1 MRKATVLGTTLLL
14 LQVPLLALILL
25 QERTWGGA
33 ADDDANEVAFAAD
46 GSVYVAG
53 TTVSADGDRD
63 AFLLKYG
70 PDRTLVWERSYGL
83 PLNPQQGF
91 DDEFAAGLAVSPDGS
106 VYVTG
111 QLGTGVLFLAKFDA
125 NGTLLWDS
133 TWGENGTIGTGAAVD
148 AQGNVYVSGLSFAI
162 NEGANDTEALLIKF
176 DPSGAAIWARAWG
189 GAGFDAA
196 RAVATASDGV
206 YITGETNSFFANDAF
221 VVKFD
226 FAGNVVWERD
236 WGVDGIQ
243 APFTGLTSAFGIAAD
258 GAGNVY
264 ITGNASD
271 TGERKNIILVK
282 FGAAGNLV
290 WEKIGGPGFGNG
302 ADVAVSADNS
312 AVFVSGNILADDPDF
327 FGGLAFVAE
336 FTAGGKA
343 KKANTWGGS
352 LNDNASAESVAVN
365 ASGLIATAGL
375 AGPGPYELGRASN
388 SARNPDAHLVVP
400 TTAHALV
407 LSTALG
413 LDNGQILPTDP
424 ALGGS
429 TDAFTLWLQ
438 QR

>member
-1 MRKATVLGTTLLL
+1 MRKALVLGASLLL
-14 LQVPLLALILL
+14 VQIPLLALTLL

-33 ADDDANEVAFAAD
+33 SDDDANETAFASD

-63 AFLLKYG
+63 AFLLKYA
-70 PDRTLVWERSYGL
+70 PDRTLAWQRTYGL
-83 PLNPQQGF
+83 PLNPAGGF
-91 DDEFAAGLAVSPDGS
+91 DDEFAAGLAVAPDGS

-125 NGTLLWDS
+125 NGTLVWDS

-148 AQGNVYVSGLSFAI
+148 AQGNVYISGLSFVV
-162 NEGANDTEALLIKF
+162 NEGADDTEALLLKF
-176 DPSGAAIWARAWG
+176 DPNGGVVWARAWG

-196 RAVATASDGV
+196 RAVATGPDGV

-221 VVKFD
+221 LAKFD
-226 FAGNVVWERD
+226 FNGNVVWERD

-243 APFTGLTSAFGIAAD
+243 APFTGLTGANGVATD
-258 GAGNVY
+258 GLGNVY

-271 TGERKNIILVK
+271 TGHRNNIILVK
-282 FGAAGNLV
+282 FDAAGTLV

-312 AVFVSGNILADDPDF
+312 TVFVSGNILSDDPDF
-327 FGGLAFVAE
+327 FGGHAFVAE
-336 FTAGGKA
+336 FTAAGKA

-352 LNDNASAESVAVN
+352 LEDSASAESVAVD
-365 ASGLIATAGL
+365 ASGLIVTAGV
-375 AGPGPYELGRASN
+375 AGPGPYEFGRASN
-388 SARNPDAHLVVP
+388 GARNPDAHLVVP
-400 TTAHALV
+400 STSHTLI

-413 LDNGQILPTDP
+413 LDSGQVLPTDP
-424 ALGGS
+424 PVGGA